1 MANVGLVML
10 ASLVVAYALFSN
22 RLSKTAFTGPMLFMV
37 FGLSWSLACS
47 PVHPCST
54 G

>member
-37 FGLSWSLACS
+37 FGLSCLSCS